1 MKRAMKKAIQVI
13 TVAVLVAGA
22 SLLIAGSEEVL
33 IAGSEEVS
41 EGSASNAC
49 YYGYDCRCDEQR
61 RDSIGVAKRKR
72 NKEFS
77 RCTNPYCFEQVNREY
92 RARLVEIEANYQLCL
107 SWCYIGSWP

>member
-1 MKRAMKKAIQVI
+1 MKRDMKKAMQVI
-13 TVAVLVAGA
+13 ALAVLVAGG

-33 IAGSEEVS
+33 NAGSEEMS
-41 EGSASNAC
+41 EESASNAC

-61 RDSIGVAKRKR
+61 RDSIEVAKRKR
-72 NKEFS
+72 NKDFS
-77 RCTNPYCFEQVNREY
+77 GCTNPFCFEQVNREY